1 MNATWW
7 RPLLTVALFS
17 VLPFAVFVNDNRAY
31 LEPGAILGPFVIA
44 LFAVGLVT
52 VVAADR
58 LRGPLA
64 RERAAVVFAA
74 VAFVLFQFRFARS
87 IAELVSDA
95 DLAALLVWL
104 ALLAIAVA
112 TRDPGLQ
119 ARPRME
125 LRGGGG
131 GPAPRPSGGAVRV
144 VQADDR
150 GARGSGGSGLVRSSR
165 ARPSRPTSTTSCS
178 TATAARTSSSV
189 RSGST
194 TNRSSASSER
204 RGFEVGEEATA
215 AYPVT
220 FLSVASTLAM
230 GYPAEPGELDDYVSF
245 FESVGG
251 DNEAVEAFKGL
262 GYQFAFASDYS
273 SFECGEAVDV
283 CIEPSRE
290 GIEGFDGEKEAAI
303 LGATPFAT
311 LLPALGMHFSSLDG
325 YVTPDLVVEQVA
337 EARSDDPLFA
347 YFHVL
352 SPHPPY
358 RYVEGCELREDLTTP
373 GLDDWGVGT
382 ETGGEEYARAARCVN
397 RSLLRAID
405 SIEASDPNAIIVL
418 QGDHGP
424 KFGMEFHRPLSDW
437 TREQLDLRYS
447 ILNAQRLP
455 PGCGL
460 EAAGAQS
467 SVQHLP
473 HDPRLHHRRG
483 GPAPASARAD
493 DRLGSRR
500 NRAGG
505 AAGRVG
511 GAVQS
516 TYPGVTPE
524 CRPP

>member
-104 ALLAIAVA
+104 ALLAAAVA
-112 TRDPGLQ
+112 LAIRVSKHVLAWNYAAVAGALLLALPVGQFASFKLTVEAPEAQ
-119 ARPRME
+119 A
-125 LRGGGG
+125 
-131 GPAPRPSGGAVRV
+131 APVGA
-144 VQADDR
+144 QLA
-150 GARGSGGSGLVRSSR
+150 
-165 ARPSRPTSTTSCS
+165 
-178 TATAARTSSSV
+178 
-189 RSGST
+189 
-194 TNRSSASSER
+194 SSAEPPDVYYFLLDGYGRADQLERAIGFDNEPFLGELER
-204 RGFEVGEEATA
+204 RGFDVGEEATA

-251 DNEAVEAFKGL
+251 DNETVEAFKGL

-467 SVQHLP
+467 SVNTFRTILGCITGEDVPLLP
-473 HDPRLHHRRG
+473 PRELMIDLEAG
-483 GPAPASARAD
+483 EIELVEPPA
-493 DRLGSRR
+493 G
-500 NRAGG
+500 
-505 AAGRVG
+505 
-511 GAVQS
+511 
-516 TYPGVTPE
+516 
-524 CRPP
+524 

>member
-1 MNATWW
+1 MAQYASFKLTIEA
-7 RPLLTVALFS
+7 PEAQAAPVEVQLASSAEPPDVYFFLL
-17 VLPFAVFVNDNRAY
+17 DGYGRADQ
-31 LEPGAILGPFVIA
+31 L
-44 LFAVGLVT
+44 
-52 VVAADR
+52 
-58 LRGPLA
+58 
-64 RERAAVVFAA
+64 ERAIGFDNEP
-74 VAFVLFQFRFARS
+74 FLG
-87 IAELVSDA
+87 EL
-95 DLAALLVWL
+95 
-104 ALLAIAVA
+104 
-112 TRDPGLQ
+112 
-119 ARPRME
+119 
-125 LRGGGG
+125 
-131 GPAPRPSGGAVRV
+131 
-144 VQADDR
+144 
-150 GARGSGGSGLVRSSR
+150 
-165 ARPSRPTSTTSCS
+165 
-178 TATAARTSSSV
+178 
-189 RSGST
+189 
-194 TNRSSASSER
+194 ER

-251 DNEAVEAFKGL
+251 DNEAVDAFKRL

-325 YVTPDLVVEQVA
+325 YVTPDVVVEQVA

-373 GLDDWGVGT
+373 GLDDWGVGA

-455 PGCGL
+455 AGCGL
-460 EAAGAQS
+460 DGA
-467 SVQHLP
+467 
-473 HDPRLHHRRG
+473 RRRSRRST
-483 GPAPASARAD
+483 PSARSSAASPA
-493 DRLGSRR
+493 RRSRSCPRGS
-500 NRAGG
+500 
-505 AAGRVG
+505 
-511 GAVQS
+511 
-516 TYPGVTPE
+516 
-524 CRPP
+524 